1 MLAKITLENF
11 FSFGTK
17 TEIPLNKGVNILV
30 GINGSGK
37 SNLLKAI
44 RLLHEGVAGMGF
56 EKVFMEEFG
65 GFDNVANA
73 SGERKDFIRLTFE
86 FDKERIEAMLNR
98 EGFEFPTNPVYSIT
112 INRSGNVN
120 YSLIEHLTSNSKLEK
135 DRITYL
141 SAVKNKVRLSRES
154 FTKEYWAGH
163 PNNIEFIINSAHLS
177 LALYTD
183 LGGVLS
189 PINVIKKAIQ
199 SISTYQQFDTSP
211 KSSLRLPV
219 NYGID
224 ERLASDG
231 SNFASL
237 LQRMKNQDAL
247 KFDKIIEKLQKVNP
261 QFKSID
267 FDIIGSKIFVVLREQ
282 NLAKTI
288 TIEHISDGTLSFLL
302 MSAIFGNP
310 NRGGLVTLDEP
321 ENDLHPDM
329 ISIIA
334 DYMKEAAKT
343 TQIIAATH
351 SPLLL
356 NNFDLEDVLVFEKD
370 SDNQTTVKNYTEEDF
385 EGQENMLV
393 GQFWLRGLIGGK
405 RW

>member
-11 FSFGTK
+11 FSFGEK

-44 RLLHEGVAGMGF
+44 RLLHEGVAGKGF
-56 EKVFMEEFG
+56 QKMFLEEFG
-65 GFDNVANA
+65 GFDGVVNA
-73 SGERKDFIRLTFE
+73 SGGKKDFIRLIYE
-86 FDKERIEAMLNR
+86 FDGLFLKESMINQIDIEGNAIY
-98 EGFEFPTNPVYSIT
+98 E
-112 INRSGNVN
+112 INIRRSGLSSYILNESVKAGKS
-120 YSLIEHLTSNSKLEK
+120 YSEGKTVVILESGNGKATLTGDEISKDVELIPKDIDYSNGNELAVRQFLFHPTSILNAIKMAIS
-135 DRITYL
+135 
-141 SAVKNKVRLSRES
+141 
-154 FTKEYWAGH
+154 
-163 PNNIEFIINSAHLS
+163 NIC
-177 LALYTD
+177 
-183 LGGVLS
+183 
-189 PINVIKKAIQ
+189 
-199 SISTYQQFDTSP
+199 TYQQFNTSP
-211 KSSLRLPV
+211 QSILRNPV

-224 ERLASDG
+224 ERLARDG

-261 QFKSID
+261 QFTSLD
-267 FDIIGSKIFVVLREQ
+267 FDIIGSKIFVVLREH

-329 ISIIA
+329 ISLVA

-356 NNFDLEDVLVFEKD
+356 NNFDLEDVLVFEKN
-370 SDNQTTVKNYTEEDF
+370 DNNETIVKNYTEEDF
-385 EGQENMLV
+385 EGEENILV